1 MTFSYDMHI
10 SWKEMQRSTGT
21 PWFRRRRSGLGWRP
35 VRWQGWLVTL
45 VAVGSAIGVL
55 LLLRGSPAR
64 VPVVIVIL
72 AVYAAVALRTGGAQA
87 DEAPPPMTEPA
98 THDAAEQPVPS
109 PAVARRRERPVPSGA
124 PVLVVEGLSKRFGDR
139 VAVDDVSFSVAA
151 GEVFGFLGPN
161 GAGKTTTVRM
171 LATLITPTAGT
182 ARVAGLALEPANGV
196 EIRQR
201 IAVMTEN
208 PGLYLRLTVA
218 ENLEFFAGLDSAP
231 DPGERIRHALEK
243 VNLSGRANDP
253 CGSLSKGLRQR
264 VALART
270 LLSDP
275 AIVFLDE
282 PTSGLDPVASRD
294 VHELIDDLRDRGV
307 TVFLTTHRLEE
318 AERLCDRVAILNT
331 TLRTIGRPDEL
342 RERLFRNTLVIRTA
356 APLHD
361 PEHVFAVPGVE
372 SWHVDGA
379 AGYELA
385 VSDARTAAPELTRAL
400 VAAGADVLSLAEAR
414 HSLEDVYLE
423 LIDDDVEVHR

>member
-1 MTFSYDMHI
+1 
-10 SWKEMQRSTGT
+10 MQRSTST

-35 VRWQGWLVTL
+35 VAWQGWLVTL
-45 VAVGSAIGVL
+45 VAFGSAIGELVL
-55 LLLRGSPAR
+55 MRGSSAR

-87 DEAPPPMTEPA
+87 DEAP
-98 THDAAEQPVPS
+98 QPVSEPVTREQTV
-109 PAVARRRERPVPSGA
+109 PPPVARRRERPVPSGA
-124 PVLVVEGLSKRFGDR
+124 PALVVDGLTKRFGDR
-139 VAVDDVSFSVAA
+139 VAVEDVSFSVAA

-171 LATLITPTAGT
+171 LATLIAPTAGT
-182 ARVAGLALEPANGV
+182 AHVAGLPLEPANGV
-196 EIRQR
+196 DIRRR
-201 IAVMTEN
+201 IAVMPES

-218 ENLEFFAGLDSAP
+218 ENLEFFAGLDNAP
-231 DPGERIRHALEK
+231 DAGERIRRALEK

-282 PTSGLDPVASRD
+282 PTSGLDPVASRE

-342 RERLFRNTLVIRTA
+342 RERLFRNRFVIRTA
-356 APLHD
+356 EPLRD
-361 PEHVFAVPGVE
+361 PERVLSVPGVE
-372 SWHVDGA
+372 SWHADGTSE
-379 AGYELA
+379 YVLA
-385 VSDARTAAPELTRAL
+385 VSDARAAAPELTRAL

-423 LIDDDVEVHR
+423 LVDDDVEVRR